1 MEQYFNKEW
10 NDPRES
16 LSSLAMWAEKGE
28 FNNLVVKEFAAL
40 AQSMLLWRYEV
51 IYFQDEFSFRDGLN
65 ILTNTQDV
73 KSKKS
78 LYISFETA

>member
-1 MEQYFNKEW
+1 
-10 NDPRES
+10 
-16 LSSLAMWAEKGE
+16 MWAEKGE